1 MNKGEDEML
10 KVIAWIAVGLV
21 VLYGVTRLLDTAGRR
36 ACKNLSISQVD
47 FSKLKDGTYTGL
59 HKGGRFSNK
68 VQVTVESGRVTGI
81 SIVRDVWFHEANTTK
96 QIINT
101 IIEAQSLQV
110 DAVSGAT
117 LTTKAYLKAVENAL
131 AGAK

>member
-1 MNKGEDEML
+1 M
-10 KVIAWIAVGLV
+10 
-21 VLYGVTRLLDTAGRR
+21 
-36 ACKNLSISQVD
+36 
-47 FSKLKDGTYTGL
+47 
-59 HKGGRFSNK
+59 
-68 VQVTVESGRVTGI
+68 ESGRVTGI